1 MQSYHLCFYLLG
13 IIIKDEKA
21 FKRNKERIGDINER
35 IEDNLSG
42 IRVVKSFANEDQEL
56 NVLINKMDIM

>member
-1 MQSYHLCFYLLG
+1 MFLFAWYYNKKMK
-13 IIIKDEKA
+13 IA
-21 FKRNKERIGDINER
+21 FKRNKERIGDINAR

-56 NVLINKMDIM
+56 